1 MNTQRK
7 ISKATLLILLLIHF
21 QLNAQVEELPFQA
34 GEKLYY
40 QVAYNWHFVWV
51 DAGKAEFSV
60 DNSSYGARPAY
71 WFKSSG
77 RTLSAYDW
85 IFKVRDEFESLA
97 DAATFQPF
105 WFRRSVQE
113 GSYRLDEKLSFDYQT
128 SQITVQSKAGK
139 KEWTKSEV
147 PYIEGVLDV
156 QTAVYYAR
164 SLDFSRMKV
173 GEKIDF
179 KMIIGSQVYDIY
191 GRYHGLEVVENHD
204 GNKYRCHKFSA
215 LLVEGT
221 IFSGGEDLFV
231 WVTDDRNKIPIL
243 VEAKILVGSVK
254 AYFIKGENL
263 KFPFE
268 TLKDTR

>member
-7 ISKATLLILLLIHF
+7 ISKLLLFCFSLIHF
-21 QLNAQVEELPFQA
+21 QILAQAGELPFQS

-40 QVAYNWHFVWV
+40 KVVYHWQFVWV
-51 DAGKAEFSV
+51 EAGKAEFITDST
-60 DNSSYGARPAY
+60 SYGDKPAW

-77 RTLSAYDW
+77 RTLPAYDW
-85 IFKVRDEFESLA
+85 IFKVRDEFESVA
-97 DAATFQPF
+97 DALTFKPF
-105 WFRRSVQE
+105 WFRRSVHE
-113 GSYRLDEKLSFDYQT
+113 GSYKLDEKLNFDYG
-128 SQITVQSKAGK
+128 SGKITIQQK
-139 KEWTKSEV
+139 TNQDQRITSEV
-147 PYIEGVLDV
+147 PYRDGVLDV

-164 SLDFSRMKV
+164 TLDFSQMKI

-179 KMIIGSQVYDIY
+179 RMIIGSHVYEIY
-191 GRYHGLEVVENHD
+191 GRYHGLEVVENFD

-254 AYFIKGENL
+254 AYFTKGENL

-268 TLKDTR
+268 PLKVMK